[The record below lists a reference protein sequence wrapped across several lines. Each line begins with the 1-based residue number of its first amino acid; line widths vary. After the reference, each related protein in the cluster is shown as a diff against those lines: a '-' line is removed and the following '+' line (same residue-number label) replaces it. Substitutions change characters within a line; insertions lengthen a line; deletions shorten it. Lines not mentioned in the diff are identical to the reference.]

1 MTSFFLTF
9 ARFFRALKRS
19 VKDSEF
25 RKLFLVVLA
34 LLFSG
39 MLFYHLVE
47 GWRLIDA
54 LYFSVTTLTTVG
66 TNFVPQHDVSKI
78 FTMVYLIVG
87 IGVMLSFITHV
98 AEQARKEAS
107 VSKAIA
113 IESYEQTKKIINSMS
128 NMFEPK
134 EENETK
140 KEIKNLNK
148 EL

>member
-9 ARFFRALKRS
+9 ARFFRALRINI
-19 VKDSEF
+19 KDSEF
-25 RKLFLVVLA
+25 RKLFLVVFA

-39 MLFYHLVE
+39 MLFYHFAE

-66 TNFVPQHDVSKI
+66 TTLYPTHDISKI

-98 AEQARKEAS
+98 AQQARKEAS
-107 VSKAIA
+107 VSRAIA
-113 IESYEQTKKIINSMS
+113 VESYEQTKKIINSIGG
-128 NMFEPK
+128 MFEPK
-134 EENETK
+134 EDVEQ
-140 KEIKNLNK
+140 IKNIDSENK
-148 EL
+148 N